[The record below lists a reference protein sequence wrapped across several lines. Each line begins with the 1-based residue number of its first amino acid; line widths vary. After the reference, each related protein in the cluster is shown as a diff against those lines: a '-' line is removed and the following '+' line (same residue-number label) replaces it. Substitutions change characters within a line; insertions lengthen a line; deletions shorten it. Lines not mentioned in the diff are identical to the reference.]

1 MDYDREFLT
10 GAVGVLL
17 LGLLRERPM
26 YGYEILE
33 QAERRSGSAL
43 RMKEGTLYPALHK
56 MERAG
61 LLKAEWRNNDAG
73 RLRKYYRLTAK
84 GRRRA
89 QSKILQW
96 RTISLAL
103 RSILGLAH
111 G

>member
-1 MDYDREFLT
+1 
-10 GAVGVLL
+10 VSVLL
-17 LGLLRERPM
+17 LGLLLRERPM

-33 QAERRSGSAL
+33 QAERRSDSAL

-61 LLKAEWRNNDAG
+61 LLKTEWRNNDAG

-84 GRRRA
+84 RRR
-89 QSKILQW
+89 QVRSKILQW

-103 RSILGLAH
+103 RLIMGRAH